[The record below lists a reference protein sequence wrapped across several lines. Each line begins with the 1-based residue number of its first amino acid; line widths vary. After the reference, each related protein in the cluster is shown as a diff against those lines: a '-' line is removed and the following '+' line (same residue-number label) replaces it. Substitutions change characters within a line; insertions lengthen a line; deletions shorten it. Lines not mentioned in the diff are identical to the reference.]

1 MGQSQVL
8 LVDDDEALLGAL
20 TEFLRGEGYLAQPAS
35 SGDVA
40 LVLLQQVPY
49 RLLITDIVLPGL
61 LDGYALARRAREFR
75 PSIPIIYTTG
85 HMQVAHVRAHGA
97 PFGEMLVK
105 PYRIETLLMAV
116 SSALGERHESER
128 YVNSGSSKPRGS
140 HGLSSTP
147 SMRRDSPMQVPRKSG
162 GSAVAT
168 ATNLKP
174 EECPD
179 FRLKV

>member
-1 MGQSQVL
+1 MGQSQIL

-20 TEFLRGEGYLAQPAS
+20 TEFLRTEGYLAQPAS

-40 LVLLQQVPY
+40 LVMLQQVPY

-61 LDGYALARRAREFR
+61 LDGFALARRAREFR

-97 PFGEMLVK
+97 PFGEMLPK
-105 PYRIETLLMAV
+105 PFRAETLLMAI
-116 SSALGERHESER
+116 STALGERHEADP
-128 YVNSGSSKPRGS
+128 YVVSSSSKPRGS

-147 SMRRDSPMQVPRKSG
+147 SMRRDSSTHAPRKSG
-162 GSAVAT
+162 GSAA
-168 ATNLKP
+168 ANAANIKLG
-174 EECPD
+174 ECPD